1 MRDDDDTL
9 PWLEP
14 ADSVDDDD
22 DQPRFPFRGLIL
34 ACAAIV
40 AIIAILWY
48 VADRMGGNDNEIA
61 ATDEVPLIQAPE
73 GPYKEEP
80 DDPGGLDVDTDSLTH
95 SVAVGK
101 DPESQLAVQALPEEP
116 VPVTVPPV
124 RKAEVPPP
132 AAPAATATKR
142 PPTPQPKLPVPEMA
156 PPKAPIEVPKPA
168 PTETEAQPKPRPMP
182 PAGSATVQLGA
193 FNSAASADQVWAK
206 LAAKGAVAGLAKSVQ
221 PVEVGGR
228 TLYRLRASGASD
240 AAAVCAKVSAAG
252 EQCAVVR

>member
-116 VPVTVPPV
+116 VPVTVPPATNA
-124 RKAEVPPP
+124 RSAACAPHAATSISPP
-132 AAPAATATKR
+132 AVVGAE
-142 PPTPQPKLPVPEMA
+142 L
-156 PPKAPIEVPKPA
+156 
-168 PTETEAQPKPRPMP
+168 
-182 PAGSATVQLGA
+182 AGPSSQFSACT
-193 FNSAASADQVWAK
+193 
-206 LAAKGAVAGLAKSVQ
+206 
-221 PVEVGGR
+221 
-228 TLYRLRASGASD
+228 
-240 AAAVCAKVSAAG
+240 
-252 EQCAVVR
+252 